1 MAVTKAFLSSLRFA
15 STIGAGTGTGATFA
29 IAATA
34 FTDDTGAAATAF
46 PGSYAFYN
54 LYVNGVIQSGDA
66 STLSTTAITIPDGN
80 VLNPGTPVLVEI
92 VVN

>member
-1 MAVTKAFLSSLRFA
+1 MAVTKPFLLSLRYA
-15 STIGAGTGTGATFA
+15 STIGDGTGTGATFA

-34 FTDDTGAAATAF
+34 FTDDTGAAVTAF
-46 PGSYAFYN
+46 PATYAFYN
-54 LYVNGVIQSGDA
+54 LYVNGVIQQGDA

-80 VLNPGTPVLVEI
+80 LLNPGNPVTVEI